1 MIPAYLYHQQS
12 FILSLNAYKYQVCF
26 LFYFALLYLRPDT
39 QKLIK
44 PICIIAFLFCSIQLI
59 QQVTY
64 PHYIFYLRGDENNRV
79 AGSIEIRMGMYR
91 YALLGIYIVIL
102 AFYYL
107 LCRWLDTNIK
117 KHLYM
122 AVFFFLGIFVYSER
136 ITYVFVIF
144 LAIMGL
150 LLFKYKR
157 KPQKNMLF
165 FFVIMLFVA
174 VSWTMISDALQSTK
188 SQQKYSSLQE
198 DQFRSGGYTFF
209 SNYWPHWSTYIWGN
223 GIASNESKYGAE
235 LDDLITTNFILRA
248 DLGLFGLFNERG
260 ILFVLA
266 IFYLYYKLFCSW
278 KYLPKYLKLTLL
290 LMLVNIFVRSSFFH
304 PSGVILFMIVL
315 YLCDVS
321 IAKNKQTTKIRI
333 QQ

>member
-1 MIPAYLYHQQS
+1 
-12 FILSLNAYKYQVCF
+12 
-26 LFYFALLYLRPDT
+26 
-39 QKLIK
+39 
-44 PICIIAFLFCSIQLI
+44 
-59 QQVTY
+59 
-64 PHYIFYLRGDENNRV
+64 
-79 AGSIEIRMGMYR
+79 
-91 YALLGIYIVIL
+91 
-102 AFYYL
+102 
-107 LCRWLDTNIK
+107 
-117 KHLYM
+117 
-122 AVFFFLGIFVYSER
+122 
-136 ITYVFVIF
+136 
-144 LAIMGL
+144 
-150 LLFKYKR
+150 
-157 KPQKNMLF
+157 
-165 FFVIMLFVA
+165 
-174 VSWTMISDALQSTK
+174 MISDALQSTK